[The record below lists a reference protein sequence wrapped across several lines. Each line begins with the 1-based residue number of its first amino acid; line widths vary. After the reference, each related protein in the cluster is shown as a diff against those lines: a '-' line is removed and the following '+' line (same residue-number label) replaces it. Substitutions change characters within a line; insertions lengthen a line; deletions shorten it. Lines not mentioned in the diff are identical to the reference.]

1 MGNPVHF
8 DDSVDPSHH
17 DAVRHALDAISH
29 PELSGDV
36 VVAVLSGGGSNEN
49 FLISVEGRQHS
60 VLRLTASEVVSRR
73 LRINRVAGLESH
85 LFAQAAGLTP
95 ELLGITMPSGDSLTR
110 FLNGRMVRTEDIT
123 AGSTIEECMALLRS
137 THRDGRCSHGF
148 SAMEDILA
156 YAETAAEERLA
167 TPRDLPAMVN
177 AAVRI
182 ERHFRSLGVPR
193 VHIHSDANTA
203 NFLRAEGR
211 LWLIDWEYSGM
222 GNPYFDLGNFV
233 ADADLSP
240 ADADRALA
248 GYFGVVRDC
257 DRARLLA
264 QKFMAALREAM
275 WAVVAAPV
283 LGEVQFDHAARAAD
297 HFDRA
302 RRAMAEW
309 EQCAYFECAG
319 VQPDDPEVF
328 GRVLGRTG

>member
-1 MGNPVHF
+1 MNSVTF

-36 VVAVLSGGGSNEN
+36 DVAVLSGGGSNEN
-49 FLISVEGRQHS
+49 FLISADGARHS
-60 VLRLTASEVVSRR
+60 VLRLTASEAVSRR
-73 LRINRVAGLESH
+73 FRINRVAGLESH

-110 FLNGRMVRTEDIT
+110 FLDARMVRTEDIT
-123 AGSTIEECMALLRS
+123 AGTTIEDCMALLRR
-137 THRDGRCSHGF
+137 THRDGRCSHDF
-148 SAMEDILA
+148 SALDDILA
-156 YAETAAEERLA
+156 YTELAAAEKLP
-167 TPRDLPAMVN
+167 TPRDLPAMVH
-177 AAVRI
+177 AATRI
-182 ERHFRSLGVPR
+182 ERHFQSLGVPK
-193 VHIHSDANTA
+193 VHSHSDANTA

-211 LWLIDWEYSGM
+211 LWLVDWEYSGM

-240 ADADRALA
+240 VDADRALA

-264 QKFMAALREAM
+264 QKFMAALREAI

-283 LGEVQFDHAARAAD
+283 LGEVQFDHVARAAD

-302 RRAMAEW
+302 RRSLAEW
-309 EQCAYFECAG
+309 EQCAYFTRAG
-319 VQPDDPEVF
+319 AQPDDPLVF
-328 GRVLGRTG
+328 GRVFGRSG